1 MKNLRFIFIIALGF
15 LIVTLTSVAIGR
27 PVRPTLIALSVGP
40 VIFFGLMIAF
50 RMKSVERE
58 LEERLRSFASISR
71 LSQELELR
79 VALIRNDSSYNTVTP
94 MLYNIET
101 GLWTAESGVEI
112 KPTLEREVLES
123 PVQELTPES
132 RFARILKDN
141 YPL

>member
-1 MKNLRFIFIIALGF
+1 MWVRVSTRLLREHLSYWIF
-15 LIVTLTSVAIGR
+15 TGR

-58 LEERLRSFASISR
+58 LEERLRSLASISR

-79 VALIRNDSSYNTVTP
+79 VAHIRNDSSYNTVTP

-101 GLWTAESGVEI
+101 GVEI